1 MYLFQLIGFWTV
13 FSSAANINFPINKPQ
28 WLKELEMQL
37 CLSTQ
42 ATDAYKAKNSPEL
55 QYVRAFFLILS
66 FKRTELPSFFN
77 SRHSCPFSAAHTLI
91 VSHPSFPTYL
101 WMGLDITFWSFLTH
115 CFMPP
120 RWWIRGQGHHHR
132 TQGWSRTRAIQLAE
146 SVWGIGLSS
155 NVEHAQATLA
165 WGTGPQ
171 PTVALEALTMALAK
185 LFSA

>member
-13 FSSAANINFPINKPQ
+13 LSSAANINFPINQSQ

-55 QYVRAFFLILS
+55 QYVRAFFPIFS
-66 FKRTELPSFFN
+66 FKRTELPSFFS
-77 SRHSCPFSAAHTLI
+77 SRHPCPFSAAHTPRLQLV
-91 VSHPSFPTYL
+91 VSHPSFPTYP

-120 RWWIRGQGHHHR
+120 RWWIDQG
-132 TQGWSRTRAIQLAE
+132 SRTSSQDT
-146 SVWGIGLSS
+146 GLVPHSG
-155 NVEHAQATLA
+155 H
-165 WGTGPQ
+165 
-171 PTVALEALTMALAK
+171 
-185 LFSA
+185 SAGRKRVRDWV